1 MNIRIEINIYKKIYM
16 CACWSTQQQNMIK
29 NYMYYDLSHTLIY
42 TRKNNSYKH
51 DNAYTLC
58 TFPAVPARKRATS
71 YTKEQNRKEISEG
84 KQTAQGVL
92 YSLLGALS
100 QSCEHTAIASSFS
113 SSSSRPVNSSFPRA
127 NASTLSPCT
136 IFHCLPEI
144 CTGNENTMS
153 FGTP

>member
-1 MNIRIEINIYKKIYM
+1 MLGHTTMKNL
-16 CACWSTQQQNMIK
+16 IK
-29 NYMYYDLSHTLIY
+29 NYIYYDL
-42 TRKNNSYKH
+42 TREISIRINLAMH
-51 DNAYTLC
+51 ILC
-58 TFPAVPARKRATS
+58 ITPAVPASKRAIS
-71 YTKEQNRKEISEG
+71 YTEEQNTKQISEG

-113 SSSSRPVNSSFPRA
+113 SSSSRPVSSSLPRA
-127 NASTLSPCT
+127 NASTLRPCT
-136 IFHCLPEI
+136 IFHCLPAI